1 MKVRRRENA
10 GRKRRIAFHQMPHN
24 DSDSARSGMVVSMVQ
39 VGSGHPIGTID
50 SQFVNHARAHDP
62 AKTRRA
68 VLRESEATSIPARC
82 RHDGYPG
89 ARATAPIQ
97 TGRDGP
103 NLFDDLMGKQ
113 RREQPQDSI
122 FGDNPFVDGFLE
134 WMGSREGQQCIEIH
148 DVLWDLLEDVQLDA
162 KRRQLIWPDAKR
174 SARKQRLDL
183 DQSVQRIQK
192 LHSDFARHEVEG
204 FLLDWIDMGY
214 DPENYSQAQLDELDK
229 LTEKWVADHLRK
241 AKISKKRKRTRHS

>member
-1 MKVRRRENA
+1 
-10 GRKRRIAFHQMPHN
+10 
-24 DSDSARSGMVVSMVQ
+24 
-39 VGSGHPIGTID
+39 
-50 SQFVNHARAHDP
+50 
-62 AKTRRA
+62 

-113 RREQPQDSI
+113 RREQPHDSI
-122 FGDNPFVDGFLE
+122 FGDNPFADGFLE

-162 KRRQLIWPDAKR
+162 KQRQLIWPDAKR
-174 SARKQRLDL
+174 TGRKQRLDL
-183 DQSVQRIQK
+183 DQSVKRIQK
-192 LHSDFARHEVEG
+192 LHSDFACDEIEG
-204 FLLDWIDMGY
+204 FLVDWIDIGY
-214 DPENYSQAQLDELDK
+214 DPENYSQAQLDEFDK
-229 LTEKWVADHLRK
+229 LTEKWVVDHLRK